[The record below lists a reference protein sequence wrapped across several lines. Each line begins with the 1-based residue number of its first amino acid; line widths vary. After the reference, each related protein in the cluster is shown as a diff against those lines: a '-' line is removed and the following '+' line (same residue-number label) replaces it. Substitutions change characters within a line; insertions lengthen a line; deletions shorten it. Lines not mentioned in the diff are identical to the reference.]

1 MPEVQRID
9 SDDQGAMKPSAN
21 AMAGMKT
28 SANSTMEMKALVN
41 ATPKGGKTRT
51 RRTRYFRAAAAAVT
65 MEEEMLDL
73 QRIRDAMATDRPA
86 TTRSEGAIRSD
97 SRDSTDFLRGAY
109 SAIVRSKQGA
119 RQCMCWP
126 SSPQLIQAR
135 EEKNAAIMEKVRRAK
150 PPDKLTVGV
159 HVWVQDPNQPSPG
172 ISLQHCTN
180 AENNGRTIL

>member
-9 SDDQGAMKPSAN
+9 SEDQGAMKPSAN
-21 AMAGMKT
+21 AMAKT
-28 SANSTMEMKALVN
+28 KVLANSMMEMKALVN

-51 RRTRYFRAAAAAVT
+51 RRTRYLRAAAAAVT
-65 MEEEMLDL
+65 TEEEMPDL
-73 QRIRDAMATDRPA
+73 QLQQIHDAMVTDRPA
-86 TTRSEGAIRSD
+86 MTRSEGAIRSD

-126 SSPQLIQAR
+126 SSPQLVQAR

-150 PPDKLTVGV
+150 LPDKRTIGT

-180 AENNGRTIL
+180 AEK